1 MSEFKVTGKVE
12 KIMPVVK
19 GTSKTGSEWQK
30 LEFVVKTDDEYNNI
44 YCFEIF
50 GEEKVEAFKKFT
62 KTNDMVD
69 VKFNVKCNEWKD
81 KYYSSLA
88 AWSVFKAETSPAFE
102 PVEAVAE
109 TASDDLPF

>member
-1 MSEFKVTGKVE
+1 MSDFKVTGKVE
-12 KIMPVVK
+12 KILPVVK
-19 GTSKTGSEWQK
+19 GTSKTGAEWQK

-69 VKFNVKCNEWKD
+69 VKFNVKCNDGKKSTIHHWQLGLCLKQ
-81 KYYSSLA
+81 KPHQLLNQL
-88 AWSVFKAETSPAFE
+88 KQ
-102 PVEAVAE
+102 
-109 TASDDLPF
+109 